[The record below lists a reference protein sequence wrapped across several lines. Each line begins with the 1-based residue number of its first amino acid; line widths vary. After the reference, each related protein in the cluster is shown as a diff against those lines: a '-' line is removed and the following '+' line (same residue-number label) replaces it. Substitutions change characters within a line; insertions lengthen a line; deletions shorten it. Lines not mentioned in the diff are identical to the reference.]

1 MYILIRSTII
11 FLLFIF
17 FPVKVVKWKVNFC
30 FFLIFQFKAN
40 EDVEGKNIS
49 LHGTW
54 AHYIRIHPVG
64 YRGTSP
70 CLRIALYG
78 CDSGNKLLLVTVASV
93 TYIRKSTVFMCV
105 KRKK

>member
-1 MYILIRSTII
+1 M
-11 FLLFIF
+11 
-17 FPVKVVKWKVNFC
+17 

-93 TYIRKSTVFMCV
+93 TYIRKATVFMCV
-105 KRKK
+105 KGKK